1 MAETQVVI
9 RGLDELRREL
19 RRIDPRLAKTLQV
32 ANKRVSERVVS
43 KARPAIQGLR
53 SPGGSRAQSGLRAR
67 ASQTK
72 ATVVLLGSNPTI
84 RANVFGTL
92 SHKVF
97 GRNVSGHGPFLP
109 WLGDSW
115 QPEQLYG
122 LGPALTEVVDGFAL
136 DEYADS
142 WMNALSAAFP
152 D

>member
-1 MAETQVVI
+1 
-9 RGLDELRREL
+9 LDELRREL

-53 SPGGSRAQSGLRAR
+53 SPGGARAQSGLRAR

-115 QPEQLYG
+115 MPEQLYG
-122 LGPALTEVVDGFAL
+122 LGPALTETVDGFAL
-136 DEYADS
+136 TEYADA
-142 WMNALSAAFP
+142 WMDGLAAAFP